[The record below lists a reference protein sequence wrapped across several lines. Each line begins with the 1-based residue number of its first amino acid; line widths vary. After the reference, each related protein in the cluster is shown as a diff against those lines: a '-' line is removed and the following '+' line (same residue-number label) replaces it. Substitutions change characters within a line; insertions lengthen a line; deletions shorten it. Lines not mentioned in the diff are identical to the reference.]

1 MKKGFGLIGILIVVA
16 IIAIAVSGGFYYAS
30 PGNQAIKES
39 GGIDNVLENAENAKS
54 QQEEGNQ
61 DINNLLNEI

>member
-16 IIAIAVSGGFYYAS
+16 IIAIAVSSGCYYAS
-30 PGNQAIKES
+30 PENQAIKES

-54 QQEEGNQ
+54 QHEEGNQ